1 MTDLIASTIPVRPT
15 GETIEKEINAREL
28 FRHIAEVNWDYGEPG
43 ALFWDRVCEWNLL
56 SGTKEF
62 SFAGVNPCAEEPLPA
77 GGSCLLGSLNLS
89 EFVKD
94 PFYPAMRRLTLTG

>member
-1 MTDLIASTIPVRPT
+1 MTDLIASIYREAT

-62 SFAGVNPCAEEPLPA
+62 SFAGVNPCAEEPLRPA
-77 GGSCLLGSLNLS
+77 EAVCS
-89 EFVKD
+89 
-94 PFYPAMRRLTLTG
+94 AA